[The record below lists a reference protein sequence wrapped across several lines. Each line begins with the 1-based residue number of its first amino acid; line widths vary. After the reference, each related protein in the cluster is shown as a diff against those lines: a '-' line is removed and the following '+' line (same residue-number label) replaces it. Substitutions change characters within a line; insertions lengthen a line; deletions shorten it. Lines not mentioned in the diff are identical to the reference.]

1 MATLGP
7 IFIFNLH
14 FCLEGQ
20 LVRAGLRELPPSAR
34 DCGWEQL
41 GGEPTTDLLTR
52 GQEWFKSV
60 YILIKGGNQ
69 FESLSQTCH

>member
-1 MATLGP
+1 M
-7 IFIFNLH
+7 
-14 FCLEGQ
+14 
-20 LVRAGLRELPPSAR
+20 RAGLRELPPSAR